1 MNRIYS
7 TVLLFCFTLFIVS
20 CGNQNAQ
27 TNKELDAKTKEYFA
41 ELQAQHIDKVL
52 GFYSKEFFN
61 IQPKPVWQS
70 RLNSLFEKFGPIE
83 RISFINKQADTRFSG
98 KFFIYQYY
106 TIHGKK
112 RIKHVLTWILPVDGV
127 EIMLVGH
134 MIKEPRGS

>member
-1 MNRIYS
+1 MNHIYS
-7 TVLLFCFTLFIVS
+7 KVLLFCVSLFIVS
-20 CGNQNAQ
+20 CGSQNAQ
-27 TNKELDAKTKEYFA
+27 TNIQLDAKTKEYFA

-61 IQPKPVWQS
+61 IQPKQMWQS

-112 RIKHVLTWILPVDGV
+112 RVKHVLIWILPVDGV
-127 EIMLVGH
+127 EIELVGH